1 MRKDVLMKAKRI
13 LTNFVIT
20 AVLVIL
26 FAISASAK
34 TTGVTSGQVNVR
46 SGPGTKSYDVIYRD
60 LPAGVTVNI
69 LATENCND
77 GSTSKP
83 WYKVTFTYNGQNY
96 EGYISSGYVSN
107 VTYSD
112 DDDTYTT
119 EVPAEYASYISAL
132 KAKHPNWTFK
142 FYNTGLEWSDVVAGE
157 TTPGKNAI
165 SGTKPI
171 SYRSTSYNFSN
182 TASSQE
188 GYVSGNYIVING
200 STATVKTSGSN
211 LNMRSGT
218 GTNYSLICTIPNG
231 SSLEVLE
238 NSGNGWYKVRY
249 TNGSYTF
256 TPIEGSS
263 WYQAHGQVVQY
274 YLDPRNFLDDQSVF
288 MFENLSFNAS
298 VHTVAGVQ
306 NILSNAAWASGTL
319 QTTDGRTISY
329 AEAFY
334 EAGQKYGVSP
344 YHLAS
349 RAVQEVG
356 TSGSNAAWGNN
367 STYQGIYNFYS
378 IGANT
383 GMMDG
388 LKWASESGSYGRPWN
403 TAYKSIV
410 GGAEFIAKG
419 YISVGQS
426 SLYLQKFDLIPTGGL
441 YNHQYM
447 SNISAPASESIGVY
461 NGYKNVGGLETGFE
475 FVIPVFKNMPI
486 LACKLPVSSDSPNM
500 AKDTDVAYI
509 FPDVASGEWY
519 YNAVKFNVEKGYFKG
534 YANGYFGP
542 ADNIQRQDFVVVL
555 AKIANADLSAY
566 KGQNGN
572 FADVP
577 ANDYY
582 SAAIA
587 WARANKILSGY
598 ADGRFGVGDP
608 ITREQACVIFY
619 NYCKGSVSGDVN
631 TVLAGYP
638 DGSAVSDWA
647 RTAVAWAAENHV
659 VGGNGKL
666 NPVGNANRAEM
677 AQIIM
682 NMSNNNIL

>member
-1 MRKDVLMKAKRI
+1 MKAKRI
-13 LTNFVIT
+13 LSTFVIT

-26 FAISASAK
+26 FAISAFAK

-46 SGPGTKSYDVIYRD
+46 SGPGTKSYGIVYQD

-83 WYKVTFTYNGQNY
+83 WYKVSFTYGGKDY
-96 EGYISSGYVSN
+96 TGYISTGYVSN

-112 DDDTYTT
+112 DDDKGTYTT

-142 FYNTGLEWSDVVAGE
+142 FYNTGLEWSDVVIGE

-171 SYRSTSYNFSN
+171 SYRSTSYNFSKN
-182 TASSQE
+182 AVT
-188 GYVSGNYIVING
+188 GYVYGYYIKING
-200 STATVKTSGSN
+200 SKATVINTDGN
-211 LNMRSGT
+211 LNVRNGIGT
-218 GTNYSLICTIPNG
+218 SNTTIICSIPAGTVVNYLGFAGTDEKGRDWYQIKYDNG
-231 SSLEVLE
+231 
-238 NSGNGWYKVRY
+238 
-249 TNGSYTF
+249 YTF

-274 YLDPRNFLDDQSVF
+274 YLDPRNFLDEQSVF
-288 MFENLSFNAS
+288 MFENLGFNSS
-298 VHTVAGVQ
+298 VHTVSGVQ
-306 NILSNAAWASGTL
+306 NILAKAEWAKGTL
-319 QTTDGRTISY
+319 ETTDGRTISY

-356 TSGSNAAWGNN
+356 ISGSNAAWGNN
-367 STYQGIYNFYS
+367 TTYPGIYNFYS

-383 GMMDG
+383 GMLDG
-388 LKWASESGSYGRPWN
+388 LSWASQSGSYGRPWN
-403 TAYKSIV
+403 TAYKSIM

-447 SNISAPASESIGVY
+447 SNVSAPASESIGVY
-461 NGYKNVGGLETGFE
+461 SGYKNIGGLESSFE

-486 LACKLPVSSDSPNM
+486 LACKLPASSDSPNM

-519 YNAVKFNVEKGYFKG
+519 YNAVKFNVEKGYFHG

-542 ADNIQRQDFVVVL
+542 GNNIQRQDFVVVL
-555 AKIANADLSAY
+555 SKIAGVDLSAY
-566 KGQNGN
+566 AGQNGG
-572 FADVP
+572 FSDVP
-577 ANDYY
+577 TNDYY
-582 SAAIA
+582 SAAVA
-587 WARANKILSGY
+587 WAKDNHILSGY
-598 ADGRFGVGDP
+598 ANGKFGVGDP

-619 NYCKGSVSGDVN
+619 NYCGGSISADVG
-631 TVLAGYP
+631 TVLSNYP
-638 DGSAVSDWA
+638 DGKNVSDWA
-647 RTAVAWAAENHV
+647 RTAVAWAAQNNV

-666 NPVGNANRAEM
+666 NPAGNANRAEM
-677 AQIIM
+677 SQIIM
-682 NMSNNNIL
+682 NMSNNDIL

>member
-1 MRKDVLMKAKRI
+1 MKSKKI
-13 LTNFVIT
+13 LSAFVIT
-20 AVLVIL
+20 AAFMIL
-26 FAISASAK
+26 LAISAFAN

-46 SGPGTKSYDVIYRD
+46 SGPGTKSFDVIYRD

-69 LATENCND
+69 LATENCSD

-107 VTYSD
+107 VTNSD

-171 SYRSTSYNFSN
+171 SYRSTSYNFSDGV
-182 TASSQE
+182 T
-188 GYVSGNYIVING
+188 GYVYGYYIKING
-200 STATVKTSGSN
+200 SKATVINTDGN
-211 LNMRSGT
+211 LNIRNGIGT
-218 GTNYSLICTIPNG
+218 SNTTIICSIPAGTVVDYLGFAGTDEKGRDWYQIKYDNG
-231 SSLEVLE
+231 
-238 NSGNGWYKVRY
+238 
-249 TNGSYTF
+249 YTF

-274 YLDPRNFLDDQSVF
+274 YLDPRNFLDEQSVF

-306 NILSNAAWASGTL
+306 NILAKAEWAKGTVL
-319 QTTDGRTISY
+319 TTDGRTISY

-403 TAYKSIV
+403 TAYKSVV

-447 SNISAPASESIGVY
+447 SNVSAPASESIGVY

-486 LACKLPVSSDSPNM
+486 LACKLPASSDSPNM
-500 AKDTDVAYI
+500 AKDTDVADI

-542 ADNIQRQDFVVVL
+542 ANNIQRQDFVVL
-555 AKIANADLSAY
+555 LSRIAGADLSVY
-566 KGQNGN
+566 EGQNGG

-577 ANDYY
+577 KNDYY
-582 SAAIA
+582 SAAVA
-587 WARANKILSGY
+587 WAKDKGILSGY

-608 ITREQACVIFY
+608 ITREQACKIFY
-619 NYCKGSVSGDVN
+619 NYCNGSVSGDVN
-631 TVLAGYP
+631 AVLVGYP
-638 DGSAVSDWA
+638 DGGNVSDWA

-659 VGGNGKL
+659 VGGNGTL
-666 NPVGNANRAEM
+666 NPAGNANRAEM
-677 AQIIM
+677 AQILLNMM
-682 NMSNNNIL
+682 NSGILE

>member
-1 MRKDVLMKAKRI
+1 MKAKKI
-13 LTNFVIT
+13 LSTYIIT
-20 AVLVIL
+20 AVLVVL
-26 FAISASAK
+26 FAISAFAK
-34 TTGVTSGQVNVR
+34 TTGVTSGQANVR
-46 SGPGTKSYDVIYRD
+46 SGPGKSHSLVYEN
-60 LPAGVTVNI
+60 LPSGVSLEILETVNSD
-69 LATENCND
+69 D
-77 GSTSKP
+77 GSKP
-83 WYKVTFTYNGQNY
+83 WHHINFTFNGKSY
-96 EGYISSGYVSN
+96 TGYISSVYVSN
-107 VTYSD
+107 VTSSD

-157 TTPGKNAI
+157 TTPDKNAI

-188 GYVSGNYIVING
+188 GYVSGSYIVING
-200 STATVKTSGSN
+200 STATVKTSGIN

-218 GTNYSLICTIPNG
+218 GTNYSIICKIPNG

-238 NSGNGWYKVRY
+238 NAGNGWYKVRY

-274 YLDPRNFLDDQSVF
+274 YLDPRNFLDEQSVF
-288 MFENLSFNAS
+288 MFENLSFNAY

-306 NILSNAAWASGTL
+306 NILAKAEWAKGTV

-447 SNISAPASESIGVY
+447 INVSAPASESIGVY

-475 FVIPVFKNMPI
+475 FVIPVFKNMPL
-486 LACKLPVSSDSPNM
+486 LACKLPASSDSPNM
-500 AKDTDVAYI
+500 AKDTDVADI

-519 YNAVKFNVEKGYFKG
+519 YNAVKFNVENGYLKGYG
-534 YANGYFGP
+534 NGYFGP
-542 ADNIQRQDFVVVL
+542 ADNIQRQDFVVL
-555 AKIANADLSAY
+555 LSRIAGADLSAY
-566 KGQNGN
+566 EGQNGG

-582 SAAIA
+582 SAAVT
-587 WARANKILSGY
+587 WAKENNILSGY
-598 ADGRFGVGDP
+598 ANGLFGVGDP
-608 ITREQACVIFY
+608 ITREQACKIFY
-619 NYCKGSVSGDVN
+619 NYCHGSVEGN
-631 TVLAGYP
+631 TSAILANYP
-638 DGSAVSDWA
+638 DGAAVSDWA
-647 RTAVAWAAENHV
+647 RDYVAWAAENHV
-659 VGGNGKL
+659 VGGNGNL

-682 NMSNNNIL
+682 NMSNNDIL

>member
-1 MRKDVLMKAKRI
+1 MKAKKI
-13 LTNFVIT
+13 LSTFIIT
-20 AVLVIL
+20 AVLVVL
-26 FAISASAK
+26 FAISAFAK

-46 SGPGTKSYDVIYRD
+46 SGPGTKGYDVIYRD

-77 GSTSKP
+77 GSNTKP

-96 EGYISSGYVSN
+96 EGYISSGYVKD
-107 VTYSD
+107 VTYSED
-112 DDDTYTT
+112 ENSGTYTT

-142 FYNTGLEWSDVVAGE
+142 FYNTGLEWSDVVIGE
-157 TTPGKNAI
+157 TAPGINAI

-171 SYRSTSYNFSN
+171 SYRSTSYNFS
-182 TASSQE
+182 TSPKPQE
-188 GYVSGNYIVING
+188 GYVSGNYLVISG
-200 STATVKTSGSN
+200 STATVKTSGSDLN
-211 LNMRSGT
+211 LRSGA
-218 GTNYSLICTIPNG
+218 GTNTEIICKIPNG
-231 SSLEVLE
+231 TSVEILD
-238 NSGNGWYKVRY
+238 NANNGWYKIRY
-249 TNGSYTF
+249 YNPF

-319 QTTDGRTISY
+319 QTTDGRTITY

-367 STYQGIYNFYS
+367 STYNGIYNFYN

-388 LKWASESGSYGRPWN
+388 LKWASQSGDYGRPWN

-410 GGAEFIAKG
+410 GGAEYIAKG

-447 SNISAPASESIGVY
+447 INVSAPASESIGVY
-461 NGYKNVGGLETGFE
+461 NGYVNVGGLESSFE

-486 LACKLPVSSDSPNM
+486 LSCRLPASSNTPNM
-500 AKDTDVAYI
+500 AKDTDIANI
-509 FPDVASGEWY
+509 FPDVSSGEWY
-519 YNAVKFNVEKGYFKG
+519 YNAVKFNVEKGYLKG
-534 YANGYFGP
+534 YGNGYFGP
-542 ADNIQRQDFVVVL
+542 ADNIQRQDFVVL
-555 AKIANADLSAY
+555 LSRIAGADLSAY
-566 KGQNGN
+566 EGQNGD

-577 ANDYY
+577 TNDYY

-587 WARANKILSGY
+587 WAKENKILSGY

-619 NYCKGSVSGDVN
+619 NYCHGSVSGDVN
-631 TVLAGYP
+631 AVLAGYP
-638 DGSAVSDWA
+638 DCGNVSDWA

-682 NMSNNNIL
+682 NMSNNGIL

>member
-1 MRKDVLMKAKRI
+1 MKAKKI
-13 LTNFVIT
+13 LSTFIIT
-20 AVLVIL
+20 AVLVVL
-26 FAISASAK
+26 FAISAFAK

-46 SGPGTKSYDVIYRD
+46 SGPGTKSFDVIYRD

-107 VTYSD
+107 VTHSD

-119 EVPAEYASYISAL
+119 EVPAEYASYISTL

-157 TTPGKNAI
+157 TAPGKNAI

-171 SYRSTSYNFSN
+171 SYRSTSYNFSDGV
-182 TASSQE
+182 T
-188 GYVSGNYIVING
+188 GYVYGYYIKING
-200 STATVKTSGSN
+200 SKATVINTDGN
-211 LNMRSGT
+211 LNVRNGIGT
-218 GTNYSLICTIPNG
+218 SNTTIICSIPAGTVVDYLGFAGTDEKGRDWYQIKYDNG
-231 SSLEVLE
+231 
-238 NSGNGWYKVRY
+238 
-249 TNGSYTF
+249 YTF

-274 YLDPRNFLDDQSVF
+274 YLDPRNFLDEQSVF

-306 NILSNAAWASGTL
+306 NILAKAEWAKGTV

-447 SNISAPASESIGVY
+447 SNVSAPASESIGVY

-486 LACKLPVSSDSPNM
+486 LACKLPASSDSPNM
-500 AKDTDVAYI
+500 AKDTDVADI

-542 ADNIQRQDFVVVL
+542 ANNIQRQDFVVL
-555 AKIANADLSAY
+555 LSRIAGADLSVY
-566 KGQNGN
+566 EGKNGG

-577 ANDYY
+577 TNDYY

-587 WARANKILSGY
+587 WAKDNKILSGY

-608 ITREQACVIFY
+608 ITREQACLIFY

-638 DGSAVSDWA
+638 DCGNVSDWA
-647 RTAVAWAAENHV
+647 KTAVAWAAENHV
-659 VGGNGKL
+659 VGGNGTL
-666 NPVGNANRAEM
+666 NPAGNANRAEI

-682 NMSNNNIL
+682 NMSNNDIL